1 MKIEDLTIGQAK
13 ELASIFSQSGA
24 SLNHPY
30 KIGEIYLIRTVTMT
44 LCGKLKWV
52 GDKELVLEFA
62 SWIADTGRFSD
73 ALKDVNVLEEVEPF
87 PEGDVI
93 VGRGAIVDAVIP
105 AWKCSHL
112 PKVKK

>member
-13 ELASIFSQSGA
+13 ELASIFQSGT
-24 SLNHPY
+24 SPHHPY

-73 ALKDVNVLEEVEPF
+73 ALKNVTVLDEVEPF

-93 VGRGAIVDAVIP
+93 IGRGAIVDAVIP
-105 AWKCSHL
+105 AWNEL
-112 PKVKK
+112 PRGKK